1 MSYLLRVALPDRP
14 GALGLL
20 ALALGEAGGD
30 ILSVDVVERGRGTA
44 VDDLVI
50 ELPTGALPDVL
61 ITAAEALDGTRV
73 DAVRPFTGVLDAHR
87 ELELIDTVAAAPGRG
102 LRALVDAA
110 PTALQVH
117 WAAVV
122 DGDGPAPVEASSG
135 TPETWPETAIAP
147 LFPAPQAVDAESDG
161 SAGDAGDAAA
171 WVPDAW
177 RRHDIALAAAPI
189 GQDGP
194 VLLVGRNGGPN
205 FRPAE
210 VARLGY
216 VAGILATVL
225 R

>member
-1 MSYLLRVALPDRP
+1 MTYLLRVALPDRP
-14 GALGLL
+14 GMLGLL

-30 ILSVDVVERGRGTA
+30 ILSVDVVERGGGDA
-44 VDDLVI
+44 VDDLVV
-50 ELPTGALPDVL
+50 ELPTGTLPDVL
-61 ITAAEALDGTRV
+61 ITAAETLDGISV

-87 ELELIDTVAAAPGRG
+87 ELELIDAVAAAPAHG
-102 LRALVDAA
+102 LRSLVDGA

-122 DGDGPAPVEASSG
+122 DGDGAAPVEASSG
-135 TPETWPETAIAP
+135 TPETWPGTAIAP
-147 LFPAPQAVDAESDG
+147 LFPAPRTVGNEPGED
-161 SAGDAGDAAA
+161 DAA
-171 WVPDAW
+171 WLPDVW
-177 RRHDIALAAAPI
+177 RRRDIALAAAPI

-194 VLLVGRNGGPN
+194 VLLVGRNGGPQ

-216 VAGILATVL
+216 VAGIVATVL

>member
-20 ALALGEAGGD
+20 ALAIGEAGGD
-30 ILSVDVVERGRGTA
+30 ILSVDVVERRGGTA
-44 VDDLVI
+44 VDDLVV

-87 ELELIDTVAAAPGRG
+87 ELELIDTVAASPGRG

-122 DGDGPAPVEASSG
+122 DGDGSAPVEASSG
-135 TPETWPETAIAP
+135 TPETWPVTAIAP
-147 LFPAPQAVDAESDG
+147 LLDAPRIVATEADAD
-161 SAGDAGDAAA
+161 DAA
-171 WVPDAW
+171 WLPDVW
-177 RRHDIALAAAPI
+177 RRRDIALAASPI
-189 GQDGP
+189 GQNGP
-194 VLLVGRNGGPN
+194 VLLVGRNGGPQ

-216 VAGILATVL
+216 VAGIVATVL